1 MMLGMR
7 IDLHTHSI
15 VSDGTD
21 TPGALVRAA
30 GEAGLDVVGLTDHD
44 TFDGIAEAE
53 TAALAVGVELWAG
66 VEWSTQLDGESVHL
80 LGYGCEASAPALVAE
95 LGRVRLGRQGRVP
108 EMCRRL
114 AELGVPVSVAEVR
127 AMAGGAPS
135 VGRPHFADVMVSKGY
150 VADRAEAFSR
160 FLADDGPAFV
170 PRYAT
175 PLGLAIDLV
184 HQTGGVAVVAHPW
197 GRGREHVLRAEV
209 LERLAAEHR
218 LDGIEV
224 WHEDHDATARVDL
237 ERLALRLGLVPTGSS
252 DYHGTGKK
260 GHPLGVNLTP
270 RESLVELSARIAGR

>member
-1 MMLGMR
+1 MMLRMR

-21 TPGALVRAA
+21 APAALVHAA
-30 GEAGLDVVGLTDHD
+30 AKAGLDVVGLTDHD

-53 TAALAVGVELWAG
+53 AAALVEGVELWAG

-80 LGYGCEASAPALVAE
+80 LGYGCDSSDPALAAE
-95 LGRVRLGRQGRVP
+95 LGRVRIGRQGRIP

-114 AELGVPVSVAEVR
+114 AELGVPVTMAEVE

-150 VADRAEAFSR
+150 VADRTEAFSR

-175 PLGLAIDLV
+175 PLGIAIDLI
-184 HQTGGVAVVAHPW
+184 HKAGGVAVIAHPW
-197 GRGREHVLRAEV
+197 GRGGEHLLRAEV
-209 LERLAAEHR
+209 LERVVDDHG
-218 LDGIEV
+218 LDGVEV
-224 WHEDHDATARVDL
+224 WHEDHDASARAAL
-237 ERLALRLGLVPTGSS
+237 ERLAVRLGLVPTGSS

-260 GHPLGVNLTP
+260 GHPLGINLTP
-270 RESLVELSARIAGR
+270 RESLVELSARIVGR